1 MIKILVLSIT
11 VILFCSSCSYN
22 HLESFLLTQEESQQE
37 EVVDL
42 QVFKE
47 KIKDLVHWFDAD
59 LSNIEGKVDHYISG
73 NDQEY
78 IDDLMDAIKDGIDRL
93 KQRVNG
99 IREQ

>member
-1 MIKILVLSIT
+1 
-11 VILFCSSCSYN
+11 
-22 HLESFLLTQEESQQE
+22 
-37 EVVDL
+37 
-42 QVFKE
+42 VFKE